1 MLNLNKRS
9 DRKLVYLNTKESY
22 EKLINTPEYLRNRH
36 IKTYGFCSELD
47 RSVDIINGSNYGIT
61 NIYKFPEI
69 VMFKPYANPD
79 SAYWFSLNNEGCWKR
94 VSILS
99 HAIRM
104 CDHPWTIPFYKFLIR
119 FKLIRLGL

>member
-1 MLNLNKRS
+1 MLDLNNKA
-9 DRKLVYLNTKESY
+9 DRKLVYLAVLEKYENYLGTPSFIRPVGIAGFCYELKWNRIEKLMGRWFSILDLFPEVLMFESY
-22 EKLINTPEYLRNRH
+22 RNDPNNQ
-36 IKTYGFCSELD
+36 F
-47 RSVDIINGSNYGIT
+47 
-61 NIYKFPEI
+61 
-69 VMFKPYANPD
+69 
-79 SAYWFSLNNEGCWKR
+79 WFSLDNEGCWKR

>member
-1 MLNLNKRS
+1 MLDLNNKA
-9 DRKLVYLNTKESY
+9 DRKLVYLNTKERY
-22 EKLINTPEYLRNRH
+22 EKWINTPEYLRTPFN
-36 IKTYGFCSELD
+36 KVYGFCSELD
-47 RSVDIINGSNYGIT
+47 KSVDNINGSNYGIM

-79 SAYWFSLNNEGCWKR
+79 SAYWFTLDNEGCWKR

-104 CDHPWTIPFYKFLIR
+104 CDYPWTIPFYKFLIR